1 MPSAVCSTRD
11 ALLNAS
17 DAVFAVCETV
27 DEMPVTVCCKE
38 VRLLTVV
45 WPSEATPSI
54 RVDNLPSFVVC
65 PLTVVV
71 TSLICPASW
80 SPLSLAA

>member
-27 DEMPVTVCCKE
+27 DEMPVTVCFNS
-38 VRLLTVV
+38 VMLLTVV
-45 WPSEATPSI
+45 SPRVISPVSRWSNSLSCVCCPSTVPLMSVI
-54 RVDNLPSFVVC
+54 R
-65 PLTVVV
+65 
-71 TSLICPASW
+71 PAS
-80 SPLSLAA
+80 